1 MSETNENIF
10 LEDEEEEQEL
20 ATREE
25 MIAEAVERMNHMRI
39 TEQAIEEFR
48 NGKLNKSER
57 LEGTFRGI
65 LYWLTDEEQAQVTAF
80 ENEHG
85 CLVYHVIL
93 THTKYGDW
101 YTYLYVGKEKSEWE
115 YDWEDLAPLDDD
127 REAYV
132 MAYVNTGDYN
142 SEFGTVGIEA
152 VNGGVDR
159 VA

>member
-1 MSETNENIF
+1 MNENNENIF
-10 LEDEEEEQEL
+10 LEEEEEQEL

-25 MIAEAVERMNHMRI
+25 MIAEAVERMNFLSI

-57 LEGTFRGI
+57 LDGVFRGI
-65 LYWLTDEEQAQVTAF
+65 LYWLTEEEQKHVTEF
-80 ENEHG
+80 EEEHG

-93 THTKYGDW
+93 THTKFGDW
-101 YTYLYVGKEKSEWE
+101 YTYLYVTRAKEEWVF
-115 YDWEDLAPLDDD
+115 DWEDLSPID
-127 REAYV
+127 REEEAYV
-132 MAYVNTGDYN
+132 MAYVYTGDYN
-142 SEFGTVGIEA
+142 SEFGSVGIEP